1 MAQDLNVAE
10 MRFQLIYQDS
20 MELAKIDQLNDK
32 DSFTSINMS
41 TGAYNSMTA
50 TDRRTFEG
58 LITNK
63 NSIETLV
70 TLEKKPK

>member
-50 TDRRTFEG
+50 TDIRTFEG